1 MAVTGGPDRDPGR
14 MHRYTD
20 ETERLAQAILRY
32 ARDRMRM
39 DPPLDAPYEPD
50 EIAAKAGATITPEG
64 LGGEAA
70 LRLFADVIAPGVV
83 SSDHPR
89 YLAFIPTAPTE
100 AATLFDLVVGASSI
114 YGGSWLEGSGAVFA
128 ENQALRWIA
137 DLAGLPA
144 GAGGAFVQGGTIGNL
159 SALVAAREAARER
172 RAAAALPAPR
182 RWVVAATDE
191 SHSSVAEGA
200 RVMDV
205 DVLAVPGDARGRMTG
220 AGLRAAIAG
229 AASADPDVRDGLF
242 AVVATAG
249 TTNLGIVDDLAGVA
263 DVAAAEGLWLH
274 VDGAYGGAALAA
286 PSVRGLFAGIER
298 ADSFIVDPHKWLF
311 APYDACALLYREPA
325 IARRAHT
332 QHAGYLDAVAH
343 VDGEWNPSDY
353 AIHLTRRA
361 RGLPFW
367 FSLAVHGTEAYAD
380 AIEATIELARET
392 ADEIRRRPYLELVAE
407 PDLSV
412 VAFRR
417 IGWAADDYAR
427 WSDRLLRS
435 GTAFVTPST
444 HRGEPITRFAIISPR
459 TTLIELT
466 SILASMA

>member
-1 MAVTGGPDRDPGR
+1 

-20 ETERLAQAILRY
+20 DTERLAQAILRY

-39 DPPLDAPYEPD
+39 DPPLDAPYTPGEL
-50 EIAAKAGATITPEG
+50 AARAGGTITAGG
-64 LGGEAA
+64 LGGDEA

-89 YLAFIPTAPTE
+89 YLAFIPNAPTE
-100 AATLFDLVVGASSI
+100 ASTLFDLIVGASSI

-137 DLAGLPA
+137 DLAGFPPE
-144 GAGGAFVQGGTIGNL
+144 AGGAFVQGGTVGNL

-172 RAAAALPAPR
+172 RAAAGLPPPR
-182 RWVVAATDE
+182 RWTIAATE
-191 SHSSVAEGA
+191 ETHSSVAENA

-205 DVLAVPGDARGRMTG
+205 DLLTVPGDARGRMTG
-220 AGLRAAIAG
+220 AGLRAALH
-229 AASADPDVRDGLF
+229 AAEEADPDVRDGLF

-263 DVAAAEGLWLH
+263 DVAAERGLWLH

-286 PSVRGLFAGIER
+286 PSVRGIFAGIER

-311 APYDACALLYREPA
+311 APYDACALVYRDPA

-353 AIHLTRRA
+353 AVHLTRRA

-367 FSLAVHGTEAYAD
+367 FSLAVHGTDAYAD

-392 ADEIRRRPYLELVAE
+392 ADEVRRRPYLELVAE
-407 PDLSV
+407 PELSV
-412 VAFRR
+412 VGFRR
-417 IGWAADDYAR
+417 IGWTADDYAG
-427 WSDRLLRS
+427 WSDRLLRA
-435 GTAFVTPST
+435 GTAFVTPSR
-444 HRGEPITRFAIISPR
+444 HRGEPMTRFAIVNPR
-459 TTLIELT
+459 TTLTELT
-466 SILASMA
+466 SILASMV